1 MSQRPLTRI
10 LAIDVKSRLLGV
22 AVFEPPVGLLDWGKR
37 AVSADS
43 CGTYVTQLLRRYVI
57 SAVVVR
63 ELKSGERRD
72 TVRAR
77 KGLHAIRMIARR
89 HSIPVVALS
98 GSRVR
103 RFFRDYERYTRYEIA
118 RFLAVIFPYLT
129 WALPRARMFYE
140 PENRRMALFDSVALG
155 LAFLGT
161 AEDPDQVRAL
171 LASAAGV
178 FTPASR

>member
-1 MSQRPLTRI
+1 MTQAPVTRI

-22 AVFEPPVGLLDWGKR
+22 AVFEPPVRLLDWGKR
-37 AVSADS
+37 AVSADL
-43 CGTYVTQLLRRYVI
+43 CGTLVIQLLRTYAI
-57 SAVVVR
+57 SAVVIR
-63 ELKSGERRD
+63 GLTRGERRD

-77 KGLHAIRMIARR
+77 KGLHAIRLIARR

-103 RFFRDYERYTRYEIA
+103 RFFRDYERHTRYETA
-118 RFLAVIFPYLT
+118 RFLTVIFSDLT
-129 WALPRARMFYE
+129 WALPRPRTFYE
-140 PENRRMALFDSVALG
+140 PENRRMALFDAVALG

-161 AEDPDQVRAL
+161 AEDSEPVRTL

-178 FTPASR
+178 FSPASR